1 MKDKVIGSGKSKK
14 ISKTHENTELENGL
28 RMPKESKWAKDAQRG
43 KEWDKGP
50 HKQCNG
56 SRKPKVA

>member
-1 MKDKVIGSGKSKK
+1 MLVKA
-14 ISKTHENTELENGL
+14 HENVELEIGL

-43 KEWDKGP
+43 KEGDKGA

-56 SRKPKVA
+56 SRKSKVI

>member
-1 MKDKVIGSGKSKK
+1 MGRGNPKELVKA
-14 ISKTHENTELENGL
+14 HMNAELENEP

-43 KEWDKGP
+43 KEGDKGT